1 MLYLLFGVSVGV
13 AIFVMYR
20 CTSVGERRPRRG
32 AARDAEFVRSIAG
45 ALRIPLSEARQ
56 MLVEAEATT
65 PTEIAPRLYLG
76 NAASARNRAALRARG
91 VTHVLNA
98 TASLPNSFER
108 ERAFAYC
115 RAPVDD
121 TLQAD
126 LRGHFDLAAAFIGA
140 ALRGGGGCL
149 VHCQQGVSRSAA
161 LVIAYL
167 MRAEGLDFDDAFAR
181 VRARRFIHPNEN
193 FVRQLRALD
202 ERLARARG
210 GGGGGDD
217 DGPPA
222 RARRRGGGPASPE
235 AVNHARS

>member
-1 MLYLLFGVSVGV
+1 MHRCISVG
-13 AIFVMYR
+13 A
-20 CTSVGERRPRRG
+20 RRPRRG
-32 AARDAEFVRSIAG
+32 AAHDAQFVRSIAG

-56 MLVEAEATT
+56 MLVEAEATV
-65 PTEIAPRLYLG
+65 PTEITPRLYLG
-76 NAASARNRAALRARG
+76 NAASARDRAALRARG

-98 TASLPNSFER
+98 TASLPNTFER
-108 ERAFAYC
+108 DRAFTYC

-181 VRARRFIHPNEN
+181 VRAKRFVHPNEN
-193 FVRQLRALD
+193 FARQLRALD

-210 GGGGGDD
+210 GGGAGAPSEEERGSE
-217 DGPPA
+217 
-222 RARRRGGGPASPE
+222 RRQY
-235 AVNHARS
+235 

>member
-56 MLVEAEATT
+56 MLVEAEATV

-76 NAASARNRAALRARG
+76 NAASARDRAALRARG

-210 GGGGGDD
+210 GGGDGDD
-217 DGPPA
+217 DGPPPA
-222 RARRRGGGPASPE
+222 RADEGEVPRAPRQ
-235 AVNHARS
+235 